1 MSIDAKINTARF
13 YFEYKGHPIEDV
25 KTFFQLVTARR
36 PSKPIV
42 YLAGD
47 SSLDNKYWLPTPA
60 HGGEPLPAPI
70 PTIYNDT
77 FSKPNPKADVA
88 FWLNSLLGDKATAMN
103 LAVEASLLR
112 ERKGCLLEHDE
123 FIRDNITPEDTLIV
137 SIGANDIAMSP
148 RVSTVLHMLVLAWC
162 MPLSWL
168 QSGSAWGVGYFLRMF
183 RDGVQDYVVKLV
195 EKQKPK
201 MVVICMI
208 YYPLEAQAGKQE
220 SWAEAALR
228 FLGYNSYPNRLQAL
242 ISAMFEKATKQ
253 IQLEGVRI
261 MPFALY
267 RVLDGKQPADY
278 VARVEPSVEGGRKMA
293 AELIRVLDI
302 S

>member
-1 MSIDAKINTARF
+1 MSVEAKINTSRF
-13 YFEYKGHPIEDV
+13 YFEFKGHPIEDI
-25 KTFFQLVTARR
+25 KSLFQFVTARR
-36 PSKPIV
+36 PGKPIV

-47 SSLDNKYWLPTPA
+47 SSLDNKHWLPTPA
-60 HGGEPLPAPI
+60 HGGEPLPVPI
-70 PTIYNDT
+70 PKIYESVL
-77 FSKPNPKADVA
+77 SKPHPKADVA
-88 FWLNSLLGDKATAMN
+88 FWLNSLLGDRATAMN

-112 ERKGCLLEHDE
+112 ERKNSLLEHDE
-123 FIRDNITPEDTLIV
+123 FIRDNITSDDTLIV

-148 RVSTVLHMLVLAWC
+148 RLSTVLHMLLLAWC

-168 QSGSAWGVGYFLRMF
+168 KTGSAWGTSYFLSMF
-183 RDGVQDYVVKLV
+183 KDGVRNYVSRLV

-201 MVVICMI
+201 LVVICMI

-220 SWAEAALR
+220 SWADVALR

-242 ISAMFEKATKQ
+242 ISTMFEKATKQ
-253 IQLEGVRI
+253 IQLDGLSVV
-261 MPFALY
+261 PFALY
-267 RVLDGKQPADY
+267 KVLDGKQVVDY

-293 AELIRVLDI
+293 AELIKVLEM